1 MDLRPSILNLNLTC
15 FSSWTR
21 RESSRISTKF
31 QKSKSSTHLTCSIL
45 PLNEHSHSHM
55 SPYPCL
61 HRQEQPMDAQLNCA
75 TCGATFHQH
84 NLRQKYCSATC
95 RAKGVYANR
104 KHELAKAQRLPSIT
118 EQLARSE
125 ERVKQ
130 LEAQLKDQKE
140 KNEALRATIEQVTA
154 QLTASPSSAPSRYH
168 IELRKMSITQV
179 LDQPYSDYYLDHRG
193 NKTISTDTIYL
204 STYSNN
210 GALLSEQEIKG
221 NDELL
226 YLMER
231 HNITD
236 IELSAGL

>member
-1 MDLRPSILNLNLTC
+1 
-15 FSSWTR
+15 
-21 RESSRISTKF
+21 
-31 QKSKSSTHLTCSIL
+31 
-45 PLNEHSHSHM
+45 
-55 SPYPCL
+55 
-61 HRQEQPMDAQLNCA
+61 MDAQLNCE
-75 TCGATFHQH
+75 TCGAAFHRY
-84 NLRQKYCSATC
+84 NLKQKYCSATC
-95 RAKGVYANR
+95 RNKALYANR
-104 KHELAKAQRLPSIT
+104 KHQLAKVEQLFSIA
-118 EQLARSE
+118 EELARSE

-130 LEAQLKDQKE
+130 LEAQLKNSKQIE
-140 KNEALRATIEQVTA
+140 QENEALRATIQ
-154 QLTASPSSAPSRYH
+154 QLTVQPTPSRYH

-179 LDQPYSDYYLDHRG
+179 LDQPYRDFYLDHRG